1 VRADAERLA
10 RWLRRS
16 RPPRTQLVPALLAGL
31 VASLVNVLLL
41 VGAVGLLVTSAS
53 RPGLR
58 SVLGVLI
65 VIELFAFFRSPLRF
79 AERLSAH
86 RLGFDAVSRWRRWLF
101 VAIGRLTFRQWRSFA
116 AGDLL
121 ERALRDTDELQDLWL
136 RCVIPLSTS
145 VVVMVLSD
153 LFIGLLPPHGGWWS
167 YAGDLFA
174 IQLLG
179 VIALFANV
187 GPLLRR
193 NRALRAARSL
203 YRAEVV
209 ELSAVTPDLALLQRV
224 AFAQGRSALAVERLA
239 RAERRQQ
246 RQQQLSNVV
255 PPAMTALALGAY
267 VVRPST
273 SPLWLVVVALV
284 ALSTLEMLSTIRDAL
299 DTALG
304 VSAAA
309 ERLDA
314 LDVGVE
320 LGHESWPSDST
331 IRVEHVVLE
340 EDGEP
345 LVIDANL
352 VVAPGRRVALTGPSG
367 VGKST
372 FLRSIAGL
380 DSVAS
385 GDITIGATRVLD
397 IDEPLLRRSLTYV
410 PSEPGLTRGFAID
423 VLGLGRAATRDSL
436 DDLAALGLTT
446 ETATRWEELSR
457 GERARVAVARAMR
470 TSPSIYLLDELTS
483 GLGESETA
491 SMLTLLEST
500 GATIV
505 IASHD
510 AQVIEWCDEVFELS
524 NSTLRR
530 VTR

>member
-1 VRADAERLA
+1 VRADAERLL

-16 RPPRTQLVPALLAGL
+16 RPPRTQLVRALLAGL
-31 VASLVNVLLL
+31 VASIVNVLLL
-41 VGAVGLLVTSAS
+41 VGAVGLLVTSAG

-65 VIELFAFFRSPLRF
+65 VIELFAFLRSPLRF

-136 RCVIPLSTS
+136 RCVIPLTTS
-145 VVVMVLSD
+145 LVVMVLSD

-174 IQLLG
+174 VQLLG
-179 VIALFANV
+179 LLALFANI

-193 NRALRAARSL
+193 DRALRTARSL
-203 YRAEVV
+203 YGAEVV
-209 ELSAVTPDLALLQRV
+209 ELSAVTPDLALLDRV
-224 AFAQGRSALAVERLA
+224 ALAQERSARCVERLA
-239 RAERRQQ
+239 RAERRRR

-267 VVRPST
+267 VVRPTT

-284 ALSTLEMLSTIRDAL
+284 ALSTLEMLSAVRDAL
-299 DTALG
+299 DTAVG

-314 LDVGVE
+314 LDIGV
-320 LGHESWPSDST
+320 LFGHEPWPNDST
-331 IRVEHVVLE
+331 IRVAHVMLE
-340 EDGEP
+340 EDGAP
-345 LVIDANL
+345 LVVDANL
-352 VVAPGRRVALTGPSG
+352 VVTPGRRVALTGQSG

-372 FLRSIAGL
+372 LLRSIAGL
-380 DSVAS
+380 DAVAS
-385 GDITIGATRVLD
+385 GEITIGSTRVFD
-397 IDEPLLRRSLTYV
+397 IDERHLRQYLTYV
-410 PSEPGLTRGFAID
+410 ASEPGLTRGFALD
-423 VLGLGRAATRDSL
+423 VLGLGRAATRDSFG
-436 DDLAALGLTT
+436 DLAALGLKADAT
-446 ETATRWEELSR
+446 TRWEELSR
-457 GERARVAVARAMR
+457 GERARVAVARA
-470 TSPSIYLLDELTS
+470 TLTDPSIYLLDEPTS
-483 GLGESETA
+483 GLGAIETA
-491 SMLTLLEST
+491 AMLTLLEAT

-510 AQVIEWCDEVFELS
+510 AQVVAWCDDVFEVAD
-524 NSTLRR
+524 STLRR
-530 VTR
+530 VSR

>member
-1 VRADAERLA
+1 MRADAERLL

-41 VGAVGLLVTSAS
+41 VGAVGLLVASAG

-65 VIELFAFFRSPLRF
+65 VIELFAFLRSPLRF

-101 VAIGRLTFRQWRSFA
+101 EAIGRLTFRQWRSFA

-145 VVVMVLSD
+145 LVVMALSD
-153 LFIGLLPPHGGWWS
+153 VFIGLLPPHGQWWS

-174 IQLLG
+174 VQLLG
-179 VIALFANV
+179 VLALFANV

-193 NRALRAARSL
+193 NRALRAARGL

-209 ELSAVTPDLALLQRV
+209 ELSAVTPDLALLGRV
-224 AFAQGRSALAVERLA
+224 ALAQERSARCVERLA
-239 RAERRQQ
+239 RAERRLA
-246 RQQQLSNVV
+246 RQHQLSNVV
-255 PPAMTALALGAY
+255 PPVMTALALGAY
-267 VVRPST
+267 VVRPTT

-314 LDVGVE
+314 MDVGVE
-320 LGHESWPSDST
+320 LGHDSWPSDST

-340 EDGEP
+340 EDDHT
-345 LVIDANL
+345 LVDDANL
-352 VVAPGRRVALTGPSG
+352 VVSPGRRVAVTGRSG

-372 FLRSIAGL
+372 LLRSIAGL
-380 DSVAS
+380 DDVAS

-397 IDEPLLRRSLTYV
+397 IDERSLRRLLTYV
-410 PSEPGLTRGFAID
+410 ASEPGLIRGYAID
-423 VLGLGRAATRDSL
+423 VIGLGREATRDPL
-436 DDLAALGLTT
+436 DDLAALGLSSDPT
-446 ETATRWEELSR
+446 TRWEELSR
-457 GERARVAVARAMR
+457 GERARVAIVRAMV
-470 TSPSIYLLDELTS
+470 TSPVIYLLDEPTS
-483 GLGESETA
+483 GLGVSETA
-491 SMLTLLEST
+491 SMLRLLETT
-500 GATIV
+500 GATVI

-510 AQVIEWCDEVFELS
+510 AQVIEWCDDVFELAD
-524 NSTLRR
+524 STLRR